1 MKKLVLSILLL
12 LPLISNGQKVM
23 VWRTETATTLVM
35 IDIQSGPSPQDQVF
49 QLIYDDKSTN
59 EIDKYSFGIY
69 VKLPN
74 GKYLCTVK
82 DTNDETLV
90 NRKFILT
97 PTKDYYINGVRTK
110 WIGYYKMP

>member
-1 MKKLVLSILLL
+1 MKKLVLILLL
-12 LPLISNGQKVM
+12 LPTLGKAQTTM

-59 EIDKYSFGIY
+59 QIDKYSFGEYI
-69 VKLPN
+69 KLPN
-74 GKYLCTVK
+74 GKYLCTVR

-90 NRKFILT
+90 NHKFILT
-97 PTKDYYINGVRTK
+97 PTKDFYINGIRAK
-110 WIGYYKMP
+110 WNGYYKMP

>member
-1 MKKLVLSILLL
+1 MKKLVLILLL
-12 LPLISNGQKVM
+12 LPTLGKAQTTM

-59 EIDKYSFGIY
+59 QIDKYSFGEY
-69 VKLPN
+69 VKMTN

-90 NRKFILT
+90 NHKFILT
-97 PTKDYYINGVRTK
+97 PNKSFKVKDVKVK
-110 WIGYYKMP
+110 WSGYYKMP

>member
-1 MKKLVLSILLL
+1 MKKLVLILLL

-59 EIDKYSFGIY
+59 QIDKYSFVEY
-69 VKLPN
+69 VKMTN
-74 GKYLCTVK
+74 GEYLCTVK
-82 DTNDETLV
+82 ITNDETLV
-90 NRKFILT
+90 NHKFILT
-97 PTKDYYINGVRTK
+97 PTKDFYINGIRAK
-110 WIGYYKMP
+110 WNGYYKMP